1 MTVPGILRLCAALGL
16 LLTLG
21 ACASKP
27 YTPSDLN
34 AAEFLQRSQQQ
45 QNGPINVEVAVPSR
59 AETKALAGLDLY
71 EQGIQP
77 IWIKVTNNSEYMARV
92 SHWSID
98 RHYFPPIEVAY
109 MNRKP
114 YSKEAYKSM
123 ERWFYENSLPR
134 RVPPGETRS
143 GLVFS
148 RLTPGTKGFNFD
160 ILSAPKTYNF
170 HFFVP
175 MPGFKPDYTAVDF
188 DSLYSADEIVSTDV
202 AGLEKLLESSVAPMY
217 PTDAQGNGQ
226 GTPLNI
232 ALVGTRKAL
241 RRSLLR
247 AQWKETTE
255 NDASTEFSRQQR
267 LWSRPPDSIFYLSR
281 EGNSERV
288 SMALW
293 LSPWQVDGEP
303 VWLGQLNYSIDDRR
317 ILAQFLNP
325 TSIAADIDNP
335 QRIAMQIFW
344 YTQSLVAVG
353 YVTGIDPVP
362 SDKPRSTFY
371 GRQYFTDGRRL
382 VVYLSEDPVAM
393 GDGKI
398 VYGRDIMRRVIGANE

>member
-59 AETKALAGLDLY
+59 VETKALAGLDLY
-71 EQGIQP
+71 AQGIQP
-77 IWIKVTNNSEYMARV
+77 IWIKVTNNSDVTARV

-123 ERWFYENSLPR
+123 ERWFYESGLPR
-134 RVPPGETRS
+134 RIPPGETRA
-143 GLVFS
+143 GLVYS
-148 RLTPGTKGFNFD
+148 TLTPGTKGFNFD
-160 ILSAPKTYNF
+160 IFSAQTAYSF
-170 HFFVP
+170 DFFVP
-175 MPGFKPDYTAVDF
+175 MPGFKPDYIDVDL
-188 DSLYSADEIVSTDV
+188 DSLYSADEIVTTDV
-202 AGLEKLLESSVAPMY
+202 AGLATLLESPTAPTY
-217 PTDAQGNGQ
+217 PTDVQGTGQ

-232 ALVGTRKAL
+232 AIVADRKAL

-247 AQWKETTE
+247 ANWRETTS
-255 NDASTEFSRQQR
+255 DDTSTQFARQQR
-267 LWSRPPDSIFYLSR
+267 LWSRPPDGIFYLSR
-281 EGNSERV
+281 EGGSERIL
-288 SMALW
+288 MILW
-293 LSPWQVDGEP
+293 LTPWQVEGEP
-303 VWLGQLNYSIDDRR
+303 VWLGQVQYGVDDRR
-317 ILAQFLNP
+317 ILAQFFHP

-335 QRIAMQIFW
+335 QRYAMQVFW
-344 YTQSLVAVG
+344 YSQSLSAMG
-353 YVTGIDPVP
+353 YVIGIDPAP
-362 SDKPRSTFY
+362 SDNPRSTFY
-371 GRQYFTDGRRL
+371 GREYFTDGRRL
-382 VVYLSEDPVAM
+382 VVYLSDEPVAM

-398 VYGRDIMRRVIGANE
+398 VYGRDLMRRITGAND